1 MIAEAISKILEIN
14 NPPPPTFIDK
24 AGVERHTKS
33 GDVLRRP
40 KVDHTSGRSL
50 ESVVETVSKYGDIL
64 EIQCSINQVLVTG
77 IVEDNRCLY
86 TRIVHAATPI
96 LPKDF
101 PFGSPMDPEMFIIK
115 ASDFFERDDNYKSM
129 ISALSCITD
138 VQETVT
144 SDDGVTQTV
153 TYKSG
158 INRKDSGKLEPFVT
172 LRSFRTFRE
181 VEQPQDTYLIRLSKG
196 KDGPLVALYEAS
208 GYRWKQSCSEAVYK
222 YIKDRVDPKHLVVW

>member
-1 MIAEAISKILEIN
+1 MIAGAIAKIIEISKPI
-14 NPPPPTFIDK
+14 PPTFVDK
-24 AGVERHTKS
+24 GGVERHTKS
-33 GDVLRRP
+33 GDVIRRP
-40 KVDHTSGRSL
+40 TLDRTSGNSL
-50 ESVVETVSKYGDIL
+50 ESVVEVVSKYGDIL
-64 EIQCSINQVLVTG
+64 EIQCSIDRVLVTG
-77 IVEDNRCLY
+77 ILEDNSCFY
-86 TRIVHAATPI
+86 THKVHVATPI

-101 PFGSPMDPEMFIIK
+101 PFGSPMDPEIFIIK

-129 ISALSCITD
+129 IAALSCITD

-144 SDDGVTQTV
+144 SDDGMTQTV

>member
-1 MIAEAISKILEIN
+1 MISEAIAKIIEIH
-14 NPPPPTFIDK
+14 NPPSPTFIDK

-33 GDVLRRP
+33 GDVLRLPTLNR
-40 KVDHTSGRSL
+40 TSGRSL
-50 ESVVETVSKYGDIL
+50 ESVVEVVSKYGDIL
-64 EIQCSINQVLVTG
+64 EIQCSIDQVLVNG
-77 IVEDNRCLY
+77 IVEDNMCLY
-86 TRIVHAATPI
+86 TKLIHTATPI

-115 ASDFFERDDNYKSM
+115 ASDFFDRDDNYKSM

>member
-1 MIAEAISKILEIN
+1 MISEAIAKIIEIH
-14 NPPPPTFIDK
+14 NPPSPTFIDK

-33 GDVLRRP
+33 GDVLRLPTLDR
-40 KVDHTSGRSL
+40 TSGRSL
-50 ESVVETVSKYGDIL
+50 ESVVEVVSKYGDIL
-64 EIQCSINQVLVTG
+64 EIQCSIDQVLVNG
-77 IVEDNRCLY
+77 IVEDNMCLY
-86 TRIVHAATPI
+86 TKLIHAATPI

-129 ISALSCITD
+129 IAALSCITD

-222 YIKDRVDPKHLVVW
+222 YIRDRVDPKHLVVW

>member
-1 MIAEAISKILEIN
+1 MISEAIAKIIEIH
-14 NPPPPTFIDK
+14 NPQSPTFIDK

-33 GDVLRRP
+33 GDVLRCPSPDR
-40 KVDHTSGRSL
+40 TSGSSL
-50 ESVVETVSKYGDIL
+50 ESVVDVASQYHDQLT
-64 EIQCSINQVLVTG
+64 IQCSIDQVTVTC
-77 IVEDNRCLY
+77 IREDNMCLY
-86 TRIVHAATPI
+86 TKLIHAATPI
-96 LPKDF
+96 LPMGF
-101 PFGSPMDPEMFIIK
+101 PFDTPLDPERFIVR
-115 ASDFFERDDNYKSM
+115 ASDFFDRDDNYKSM
-129 ISALSCITD
+129 IAALSCITD

-144 SDDGVTQTV
+144 SDDGMTQTV

-196 KDGPLVALYEAS
+196 KEGPLVALYEAS

-222 YIKDRVDPKHLVVW
+222 YIRDRVDPKHMVVW

>member
-1 MIAEAISKILEIN
+1 MIAEAIAKIIEISKPI
-14 NPPPPTFIDK
+14 PPTFVDK

-33 GDVLRRP
+33 GDVLRLPTLDR
-40 KVDHTSGRSL
+40 TSGRSL
-50 ESVVETVSKYGDIL
+50 ESVVDVASQYQNQLT
-64 EIQCSINQVLVTG
+64 IQCSIDQVTVTC
-77 IVEDNRCLY
+77 IREDNSCFY
-86 TRIVHAATPI
+86 THKVHVATPI

-101 PFGSPMDPEMFIIK
+101 PFGSPMDPEIFIIK
-115 ASDFFERDDNYKSM
+115 ASDFFDRDDNYKSM

-196 KDGPLVALYEAS
+196 RDGPLVALYEAS

>member
-1 MIAEAISKILEIN
+1 MIAEAIAKIIEIH
-14 NPPPPTFIDK
+14 NPPSPTFIDK
-24 AGVERHTKS
+24 SGVERHTKS
-33 GDVLRRP
+33 GDVLRCP
-40 KVDHTSGRSL
+40 KLDHTSGSSL
-50 ESVVETVSKYGDIL
+50 ESVVEVVSKYGDIL
-64 EIQCSINQVLVTG
+64 EIQCSIDRVLVTG
-77 IVEDNRCLY
+77 IVEDNMCLY

-115 ASDFFERDDNYKSM
+115 ASDFFDRDDNYKSM

-222 YIKDRVDPKHLVVW
+222 YIKDRVDTKHLVVW

>member
-1 MIAEAISKILEIN
+1 MISEAIAKIIEIH
-14 NPPPPTFIDK
+14 NPQQPTFIDK
-24 AGVERHTKS
+24 CGVERHTKS

-40 KVDHTSGRSL
+40 ALDRTSGNSL
-50 ESVVETVSKYGDIL
+50 ESVVEVVSKYGDIL
-64 EIQCSINQVLVTG
+64 EIQCSIDRVLVTG
-77 IVEDNRCLY
+77 ILEDNSCLY
-86 TRIVHAATPI
+86 NHKVHIATPI

-101 PFGSPMDPEMFIIK
+101 PFGSPMDPEIFIIK

-129 ISALSCITD
+129 IAALSCITD

-196 KDGPLVALYEAS
+196 KEGPLVALYEAS

-222 YIKDRVDPKHLVVW
+222 YIRDRVDPKHLVVW

>member
-14 NPPPPTFIDK
+14 NPPSPTFIDK

-33 GDVLRRP
+33 GDVLRLPTLER
-40 KVDHTSGRSL
+40 TSGSSL
-50 ESVVETVSKYGDIL
+50 ESVVEVVSKYSDIL

-77 IVEDNRCLY
+77 IVEDNMCMY
-86 TRIVHAATPI
+86 TKIVHAATPI

-115 ASDFFERDDNYKSM
+115 ASDFFDRDDNYKSM
-129 ISALSCITD
+129 IAALSCITD

-144 SDDGVTQTV
+144 SDDGMTQTV

-196 KDGPLVALYEAS
+196 NDGPLVALYEAS
-208 GYRWKQSCSEAVYK
+208 GYRWKQSCSKAVHK
-222 YIKDRVDPKHLVVW
+222 YIKDRVDPNHLVVW